1 MKLRTLIDVIGLYT
15 EVRITDAEF
24 NVIAEAEALK
34 LSEGIIYRETI
45 DKAIYN
51 RNNNIKKYMDREVK
65 LIRAVENKLVICVD

>member
-24 NVIAEAEALK
+24 NVIASAEALK